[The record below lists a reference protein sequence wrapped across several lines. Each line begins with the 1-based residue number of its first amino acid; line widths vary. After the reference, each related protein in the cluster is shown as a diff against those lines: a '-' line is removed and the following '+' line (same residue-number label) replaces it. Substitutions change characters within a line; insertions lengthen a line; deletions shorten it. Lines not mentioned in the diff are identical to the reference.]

1 MYDSALYYFNRVLE
15 QKPDYK
21 VTYSN
26 RALTF
31 MGLKRYDE
39 AVKDWQQALAY
50 EPGAPDIINTIGL
63 CYRFQGKNQDA
74 LKYINQ
80 AIQISPEGPFFLNRS
95 YTWSALGNT
104 ENARKDALAARQ
116 KGVQLDASYAATL
129 GIQ

>member
-1 MYDSALYYFNRVLE
+1 
-15 QKPDYK
+15 
-21 VTYSN
+21 
-26 RALTF
+26 

-39 AVKDWQQALAY
+39 AIKDWQTALVY

-63 CYRFQGKNQDA
+63 CYRMQGKNQDA

-95 YTWSALGNT
+95 YTWSALNNT
-104 ENARKDALAARQ
+104 ENARKDALTAKQ
-116 KGVQLDASYAATL
+116 KGVQLDATYATQL